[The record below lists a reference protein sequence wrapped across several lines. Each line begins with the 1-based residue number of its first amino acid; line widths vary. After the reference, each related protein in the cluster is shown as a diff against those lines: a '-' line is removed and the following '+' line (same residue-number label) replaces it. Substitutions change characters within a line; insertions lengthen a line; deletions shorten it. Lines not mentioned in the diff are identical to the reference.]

1 MVMRFATMVPVV
13 SAVLALLVSLFQ
25 SRRSLHLKILAL
37 EHQVAV
43 YQRSVPRPRI
53 QTTDRLLWA
62 WLSRVWAGWQGG
74 TPFCPALHGPCL
86 ATQTFSRPL
95 AAIEPAGEVRPT
107 S

>member
-1 MVMRFATMVPVV
+1 MAPVV

-53 QTTDRLLWA
+53 QTTDRLL
-62 WLSRVWAGWQGG
+62 
-74 TPFCPALHGPCL
+74 
-86 ATQTFSRPL
+86 
-95 AAIEPAGEVRPT
+95 
-107 S
+107 